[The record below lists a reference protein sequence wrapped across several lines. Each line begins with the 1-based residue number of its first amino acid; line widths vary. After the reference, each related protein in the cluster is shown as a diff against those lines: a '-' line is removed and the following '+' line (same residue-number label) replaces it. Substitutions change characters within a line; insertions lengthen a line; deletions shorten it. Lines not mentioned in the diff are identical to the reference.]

1 MKGKLRPGALIAYL
15 FLALVCLYN
24 LTPFIW
30 MMFTSFKTDK
40 EAYAIPPTFWPQ
52 EPTLEAYSQVL
63 LWTNFPR
70 YFLNST
76 TISLGTALLS
86 TFIGSLAG
94 YGFSRFVF
102 RGRALLIGIILAS
115 QMLPGVLLVGP
126 YFKML
131 AKLGLYNTYPGLII
145 AFTTITLPFSTWML
159 KGFIDTVPEEL
170 DQAALVDGCTRLGA
184 YFRVVLPV
192 IAPGMVATMVFA
204 FLLAWG
210 DLLWVL
216 VLGKVALVTGAA
228 RGIGKAIALTLAREG
243 ADVVVNDIDLEGARQ
258 VAQEIEG
265 LGRKAKAIQADVSQR
280 EAVKRLVGEA
290 VSSFGRIDILVNNAG
305 IIRRGTF
312 LEHSPQDWEEVLS
325 VNLGGTFNCTQEVAP
340 LMIKQ
345 GGGKIINISSVV
357 GKMGDIAS
365 APSYGTSK

>member
-1 MKGKLRPGALIAYL
+1 MKRKMRTGALIAYL

-24 LTPFIW
+24 IMPFVW
-30 MMFTSFKTDK
+30 MVFTSLKTDK

-52 EPTLEAYSQVL
+52 KPTLEAYVQVL
-63 LWTNFPR
+63 LWTKFPR

-94 YGFSRFVF
+94 YGFSRFIF
-102 RGRALLIGIILAS
+102 RGRATLIGIILAS

-131 AKLGLYNTYPGLII
+131 AKLGLYNTYPGLIL

-184 YFRVVLPV
+184 YFRVILPV
-192 IAPGMVATMVFA
+192 IAPGMVATMIFA

-216 VLGKVALVTGAA
+216 VLTSGEDMATVTLGLSRLVT
-228 RGIGKAIALTLAREG
+228 
-243 ADVVVNDIDLEGARQ
+243 Q
-258 VAQEIEG
+258 
-265 LGRKAKAIQADVSQR
+265 
-280 EAVKRLVGEA
+280 
-290 VSSFGRIDILVNNAG
+290 FRIIWPQLMAG
-305 IIRRGTF
+305 
-312 LEHSPQDWEEVLS
+312 
-325 VNLGGTFNCTQEVAP
+325 
-340 LMIKQ
+340 
-345 GGGKIINISSVV
+345 SVV
-357 GKMGDIAS
+357 GALPPVILYLFLQNYLVEGLTAGAVKE
-365 APSYGTSK
+365 